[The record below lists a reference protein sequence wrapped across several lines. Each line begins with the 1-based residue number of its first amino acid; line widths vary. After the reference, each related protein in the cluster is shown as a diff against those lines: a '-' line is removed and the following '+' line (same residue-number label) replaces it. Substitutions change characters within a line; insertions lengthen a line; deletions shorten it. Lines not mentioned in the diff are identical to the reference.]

1 MEQFKTASTILV
13 NMMVMKY
20 INTGDR
26 LLDNSLIA
34 VVSIVLSSLIVYTIN
49 NYKYLY
55 NYILYNI
62 KGYKT
67 PTDFMKTRYYHE
79 SFNNIKLTNRCE
91 FPNLSEKT
99 KEYILTISKHNV
111 SVCSPS
117 EDNEYISGS
126 KNEIVALDAFIP
138 IFINNGRIVY
148 QRALNKDCYDPSGS
162 ITLFSSSICEL
173 NEAVEYFIGIDKN
186 DQTDEASSKV

>member
-1 MEQFKTASTILV
+1 
-13 NMMVMKY
+13 MKY

>member
-34 VVSIVLSSLIVYTIN
+34 VVSIILSSLIIYTIN

-62 KGYKT
+62 KGYKI
-67 PTDFMKTRYYHE
+67 PTNFIKTRYYHE
-79 SFNNIKLTNRCE
+79 SFNVIKETNLCE

-99 KEYILTISKHNV
+99 KECILTISKYNV
-111 SVCSPS
+111 SVCLPS
-117 EDNEYISGS
+117 EDNEYISGP

-138 IFINNGRIVY
+138 IFINNGIIVY
-148 QRALNKDCYDPSGS
+148 LRVLNKDCYGKSGH
-162 ITLFSSSICEL
+162 ITLLSSSICAL
-173 NEAVEYFIGIDKN
+173 NEAVMHFTGLGKN
-186 DQTDEASSKV
+186 DEKDEAYSNM

>member
-1 MEQFKTASTILV
+1 MEHFKTASTILV

-34 VVSIVLSSLIVYTIN
+34 VVSIVLSSLIIYTIN
-49 NYKYLY
+49 NYKYIY

-67 PTDFMKTRYYHE
+67 PTDFMKTRYYHDT
-79 SFNNIKLTNRCE
+79 FNNIKLTNRCE

-99 KEYILTISKHNV
+99 KERILTISRHNV

-117 EDNEYISGS
+117 EDNEYISGP

-138 IFINNGRIVY
+138 IFINNGRMVY

-162 ITLFSSSICEL
+162 ITLFSSSICAL
-173 NEAVEYFIGIDKN
+173 NEAVEYFVGLGKN
-186 DQTDEASSKV
+186 DATDEVSSKV